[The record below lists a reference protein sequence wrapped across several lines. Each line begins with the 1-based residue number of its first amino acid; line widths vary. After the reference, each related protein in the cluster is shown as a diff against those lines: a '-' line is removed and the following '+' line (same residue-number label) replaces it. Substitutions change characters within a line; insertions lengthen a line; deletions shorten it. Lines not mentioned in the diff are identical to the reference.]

1 MEFMLLETFLMYIYA
16 SLILLAKVPRYK
28 KVTIHTSVYFV
39 ILLCVCLSGLN
50 YVLIKEQKV
59 TLCDSNIVMTH
70 DTDNGVTFMTWFMYF
85 SK

>member
-1 MEFMLLETFLMYIYA
+1 MEFMLLETFLMYIHT

-28 KVTIHTSVYFV
+28 KVTTYVYFV
-39 ILLCVCLSGLN
+39 IICVCLSGLN